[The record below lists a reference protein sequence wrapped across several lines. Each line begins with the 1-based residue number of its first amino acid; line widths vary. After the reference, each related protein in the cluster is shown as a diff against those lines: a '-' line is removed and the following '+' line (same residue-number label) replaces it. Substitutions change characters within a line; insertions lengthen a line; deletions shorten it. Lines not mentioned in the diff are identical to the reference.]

1 MAYEPKEGE
10 FILFTNNKGDNPK
23 RPDRRGEMMI
33 GGKLYKLSG
42 WIRESKKDGKPFLSG
57 KCELAQ
63 EQPAAPAASDTGAL
77 PGASNEPLP
86 F

>member
-1 MAYEPKEGE
+1 MAYEMKEGE
-10 FILFTNNKGDNPK
+10 FTLFSNNKGDNPK
-23 RPDRRGEMMI
+23 RPDRRGELML

-63 EQPAAPAASDTGAL
+63 EQAAAPTGTPTAET
-77 PGASNEPLP
+77 SEPLP

>member
-1 MAYEPKEGE
+1 MAYEMKEGE
-10 FILFTNNKGDNPK
+10 FTLFANNKGDNPK
-23 RPDRRGEMMI
+23 RPDRRGELMI

-63 EQPAAPAASDTGAL
+63 EQPDAAPTGTPTAETSD
-77 PGASNEPLP
+77 PLP

>member
-1 MAYEPKEGE
+1 MAYELKEGE

-23 RPDRRGEMMI
+23 RPDRRGELMI

-63 EQPAAPAASDTGAL
+63 EQPAAQATNDTAAL
-77 PGASNEPLP
+77 PGAKDDPLP